1 MTQKTEPLKK
11 FKEQIDRSLI
21 NQQEIAR
28 RLGISRTYV
37 YYLLTDKRKNDQLLK
52 KIIEIIKNAA

>member
-1 MTQKTEPLKK
+1 MTDTKQPLKLH
-11 FKEQIDRSLI
+11 KEQIDRSLI

-37 YYLLTDKRKNDQLLK
+37 YYLITGKRKNDKLMQ
-52 KIIEIIKNAA
+52 KIIEIVQNAA